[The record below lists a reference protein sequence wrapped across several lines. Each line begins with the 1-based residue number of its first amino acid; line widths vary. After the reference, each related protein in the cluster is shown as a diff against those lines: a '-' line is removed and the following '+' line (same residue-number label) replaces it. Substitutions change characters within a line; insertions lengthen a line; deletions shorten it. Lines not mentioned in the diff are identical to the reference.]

1 MKKFDTTKYP
11 FLVSVK
17 GNQRKEAE
25 GLNSKSALQATQQ
38 GPSKGWMHSSL
49 LSFLPLGRHIYRCT
63 IRKELLKGEIKVC
76 SLFPAVRSGKTTE
89 RGFMIH
95 CL

>member
-38 GPSKGWMHSSL
+38 GPSKGWMDSPL

-63 IRKELLKGEIKVC
+63 LGKELPKGEIKVC
-76 SLFPAVRSGKTTE
+76 SLFAAIRSGKMTE
-89 RGFMIH
+89 CSFMIH